1 MRPCSHYDLI
11 ATVESHSGVTSY
23 QDSEHMPWNI
33 WCFQGSVR
41 SQCGRGFLMW
51 LPWCCHCD
59 GLQCPIENCTTM
71 TVCMYFINIGI
82 TYQYICCYR
91 VASTWM
97 GERLHSCLYFVW
109 INLSK
114 FTVRY
119 IVWSGY
125 SFHNIIFHSDILEM
139 MNQLTWFG
147 VVLSIHKVSCCLKYP
162 RPTRI
167 YGWWTIVT
175 ALYNITTS
183 VLTSEMV
190 LAFLTTSMKP
200 VLGPVAMQP

>member
-1 MRPCSHYDLI
+1 MKYLMFPRKCPKSMWKRFPD
-11 ATVESHSGVTSY
+11 VVTMMLSLWRSPMPY
-23 QDSEHMPWNI
+23 RELYNNDSLHI
-33 WCFQGSVR
+33 
-41 SQCGRGFLMW
+41 L
-51 LPWCCHCD
+51 
-59 GLQCPIENCTTM
+59 
-71 TVCMYFINIGI
+71 INIGI

-91 VASTWM
+91 IASTWM
-97 GERLHSCLYFVW
+97 GECLHSCLYFVW

-125 SFHNIIFHSDILEM
+125 SFHNIFHSDTLEM

-147 VVLSIHKVSCCLKYP
+147 VVLSIHKVSCCLKYL

-167 YGWWTIVT
+167 NGWWTIVT